1 MEDKTMMY
9 NYSAA
14 MYNAFGHASLVAHAH
29 ETNRITIEML
39 LWGIVLEP
47 DVFAMLE
54 EYQPQI
60 RRAVEILENHIHTR
74 HYDQERIV
82 DEIRYADDLE
92 EVLQHAYT
100 ASLNMD
106 SEVITLEHV
115 IMSIYYAKGHP
126 YACEWLEEYV
136 MKPQGMGA
144 KKLDLI
150 FREPICN
157 QVPAEDRFAET
168 IPYCRPIPRMGDRD
182 WHLVGRADDLSRLM
196 GVLCRMERPNPIL
209 IGDHGVGK
217 SAIVYGLDA
226 LIRSGKCPRR
236 LKGKRILQFNLSE
249 VMAGAIYRG
258 DLEQRL
264 TSALDAA
271 VNDGGVI
278 LFIDK
283 IHNIVG
289 AGKFTDSTIDVT
301 SLLVPY
307 IESRRIAV
315 IGATTYPEYRKAAG
329 KCPYLESLFQRVDI
343 AEPSAA
349 EAVEVL
355 TGLTPSLVRFHGV
368 SYGEGTIPF
377 AVDLGGRFSR
387 FGRLPGSA
395 FCLLDE
401 AGVMAGM
408 ECNGGEDVTVERVH
422 LKAVF
427 SRLSGIDI
435 TGEDLEDIRHLK
447 DRLKE
452 RVFGQ
457 DEAIDIVSDAI
468 CASKVG
474 LGNSEKPIAS
484 LLFVGTT
491 GVGKTFLAKELARL
505 LGLPLKRLDMSEYSE
520 QNSVARLIGA
530 SAGYI
535 GYEEGGQLTNLVQDT
550 PHCVLLLDEM
560 EKAHEKV
567 YNLLLQVMDAGSLT
581 DGHGRKADFRHVILI
596 MTSNAGA
603 RDAARTT
610 VGFTPGVR
618 GVRSMTSG
626 IREAF
631 PPEFINRLTAQVIFR
646 SIDEQMARSILEER
660 LGELEEMLSEKSI
673 SLECTPEAREGM
685 LKEGYSPEYGARELE
700 RVIGQEIKP
709 LIVREILYGGLDGGG
724 KILIQYEG
732 GRFSCSVSASKSE
745 SLFKRVFGLIG

>member
-1 MEDKTMMY
+1 MMN

-14 MYNAFGHASLVAHAH
+14 INNALGQACLVAHAH
-29 ETNRITIEML
+29 ETNRLTIEML
-39 LWGIVLEP
+39 LLGIVSEP
-47 DVFAMLE
+47 AVFAMLE

-60 RRAVEILENHIHTR
+60 RRAVEILENHIRTR
-74 HYDQERIV
+74 HYEREKIV
-82 DEIRYADDLE
+82 DGILYTDEVADIL
-92 EVLQHAYT
+92 LHAYS
-100 ASLNMD
+100 ASLTAGSD
-106 SEVITLEHV
+106 LITLEHV
-115 IMSIYYAKGHP
+115 IMSIYYAKSQP
-126 YACEWLEEYV
+126 YAREWLEEYV
-136 MKPQGMGA
+136 MKPQGMDA
-144 KKLDLI
+144 RRLALI
-150 FREPICN
+150 FREPLCN
-157 QVPAEDRFAET
+157 QVPEGDSLAEE
-168 IPYCRPIPRMGDRD
+168 IPYCRPIPRMGDKD
-182 WHLVGRADDLSRLM
+182 WRLVGRGEELSRLM

-226 LIRSGKCPRR
+226 LIRSGMCPRH
-236 LKGKRILQFNLSE
+236 LKGKRILQFNLPE

-264 TSALDAA
+264 TAALDAA
-271 VNDGGVI
+271 VSDGGVI

-283 IHNIVG
+283 IHDIVG

-315 IGATTYPEYRKAAG
+315 VGATTYPEYRKAAG

-355 TGLTPSLVRFHGV
+355 TGLAPSLERFHGV
-368 SYGEGTIPF
+368 RFLEGTIPF
-377 AVDLGGRFSR
+377 AVNLGGRFSR

-408 ECNGGEDVTVERVH
+408 EQGDGGEVTVSRDH

-435 TGEDLEDIRHLK
+435 TGDDLEDIRQLK
-447 DRLKE
+447 DRLRE

-457 DEAIDIVSDAI
+457 DEAIDVVSDAI

-474 LGNSEKPIAS
+474 LGSSEKPIAS

-491 GVGKTFLAKELARL
+491 GVGKTFLARELARL

-520 QNSVARLIGA
+520 NNSVARLIGT

-535 GYEEGGQLTNLVQDT
+535 GYDEGGQLTNLVQDT

-567 YNLLLQVMDAGSLT
+567 YNLLLQVMDAGALT
-581 DGHGRKADFRHVILI
+581 DGHGRKTDFRHVILI

-626 IREAF
+626 IREVF

-646 SIDEQMARSILEER
+646 SMDEKMARSILDER
-660 LGELEEMLSEKSI
+660 LAELERMLLEKSI
-673 SLECTPEAREGM
+673 SLECTPEASEGM
-685 LKEGYSPEYGARELE
+685 LKKGYSPEYGAREFE
-700 RVIGQEIKP
+700 RVIGQEVKP
-709 LIVREILYGGLDGGG
+709 LIVKEILYGGLDGGG
-724 KILIQYEG
+724 KILIRYEG
-732 GRFSCSVSASKSE
+732 GRFACSATATKKGGH
-745 SLFKRVFGLIG
+745 LKRMLGLVG